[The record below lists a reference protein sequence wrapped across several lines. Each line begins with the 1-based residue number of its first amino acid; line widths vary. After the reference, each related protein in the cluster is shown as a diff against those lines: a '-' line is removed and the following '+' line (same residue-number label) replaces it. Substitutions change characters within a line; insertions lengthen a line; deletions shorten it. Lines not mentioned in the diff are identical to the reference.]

1 MLIKFKSISSP
12 EVMMAHEHVE
22 RIMDLLKK
30 SPTRGVITAAEA
42 SQALQL
48 LEKEV
53 ALSKLHPEVDSEHA
67 AHMPSHA
74 LPEDDADA
82 AYAESQKV
90 GFAQRAFPCWKCCVP
105 PRRADTISFGAFNA
119 GIGRSLPSPPCAAA
133 QAATSP
139 GPARSH

>member
-22 RIMDLLKK
+22 RIMDVLQK
-30 SPTRGVITAAEA
+30 SSTRGVITAAEA

-67 AHMPSHA
+67 SHMPNHA
-74 LPEDDADA
+74 LPDDEGDV
-82 AYAESQKV
+82 EFGETERV
-90 GFAQRAFPCWKCCVP
+90 GFAQRAFPLLEMLRTAKTGGYDIVWGV
-105 PRRADTISFGAFNA
+105 
-119 GIGRSLPSPPCAAA
+119 
-133 QAATSP
+133 
-139 GPARSH
+139 

>member
-12 EVMMAHEHVE
+12 ELMMAREHVE

-74 LPEDDADA
+74 LPDDDGDA
-82 AYAESQKV
+82 GFGETQKV
-90 GFAQRAFPCWKCCVP
+90 GFAQRAFLLEML
-105 PRRADTISFGAFNA
+105 R
-119 GIGRSLPSPPCAAA
+119 AA
-133 QAATSP
+133 QT
-139 GPARSH
+139 GGHDIVWGV

>member
-22 RIMDLLKK
+22 RIMDLLQK
-30 SPTRGVITAAEA
+30 SPTRGVITAAET

-67 AHMPSHA
+67 AHIPNHA
-74 LPEDDADA
+74 LRDDEGDV
-82 AYAESQKV
+82 EFGEIERV
-90 GFAQRAFPCWKCCVP
+90 GFAQRAFPLLEML
-105 PRRADTISFGAFNA
+105 RAAKTGGYDIVWGV
-119 GIGRSLPSPPCAAA
+119 
-133 QAATSP
+133 
-139 GPARSH
+139 

>member
-48 LEKEV
+48 LETEV
-53 ALSKLHPEVDSEHA
+53 ALSK
-67 AHMPSHA
+67 
-74 LPEDDADA
+74 
-82 AYAESQKV
+82 
-90 GFAQRAFPCWKCCVP
+90 
-105 PRRADTISFGAFNA
+105 
-119 GIGRSLPSPPCAAA
+119 
-133 QAATSP
+133 
-139 GPARSH
+139 

>member
-67 AHMPSHA
+67 AHTPTHA
-74 LPEDDADA
+74 LPNDDGDA
-82 AYAESQKV
+82 EFAETQKV
-90 GFAQRAFPCWKCCVP
+90 GFAQRAFPLLEML
-105 PRRADTISFGAFNA
+105 R
-119 GIGRSLPSPPCAAA
+119 AA
-133 QAATSP
+133 QT
-139 GPARSH
+139 GGHDIVWGV

>member
-22 RIMDLLKK
+22 RIMDLLQK

-67 AHMPSHA
+67 SHMPNHG
-74 LPEDDADA
+74 LPEEDGDAEKD
-82 AYAESQKV
+82 V
-90 GFAQRAFPCWKCCVP
+90 RAQVALHGYSRVTSIEALGMSNFTSFIPCIQMC
-105 PRRADTISFGAFNA
+105 I
-119 GIGRSLPSPPCAAA
+119 SPP
-133 QAATSP
+133 SV
-139 GPARSH
+139 